1 MGIGPD
7 QRSYMQKALTS
18 AIDSYYGEQVPT
30 LKGFV
35 AQRRATYIAK
45 LEERVKASELRA
57 AIAEERET
65 AGRAQGVVTRLTN
78 ERSAKQAELK
88 AQHAQQLADLR
99 AKQQKEETD
108 LVAHYEPA
116 MLEAKAK
123 QEVTAAKRDAVE
135 RAAYFTAL
143 GVEDDARYL
152 RNFSIDEAIRTRVD
166 EFTEKNLMADEAGA
180 AVQLRVNQEKLM
192 GDAVWLAKD
201 MKNLRE
207 LILGFINAGKLPPI
221 TVEAWLIENGID
233 LMPQ

>member
-18 AIDSYYGEQVPT
+18 AIDAYYGERVPT

-123 QEVTAAKRDAVE
+123 QEATAAKRDAVE